1 MAVLHCWIK
10 DILTDIYF
18 NVSMFCLWR
27 CRLYIVENWEM
38 TLSVYWVFVRKS
50 LFVRIDQEPHSFSI
64 VFSLTS
70 AVQIWRGR
78 FAYSKGD
85 YFQPNECKVFFSAE
99 EWVAIKEENGP
110 TCIIWLIGY
119 VRVLT
124 ARKNSQYLMKYA
136 QTRFVCL
143 RSNLLQ

>member
-1 MAVLHCWIK
+1 MFQ
-10 DILTDIYF
+10 YF
-18 NVSMFCLWR
+18 V
-27 CRLYIVENWEM
+27 YGDAENWEM

-50 LFVRIDQEPHSFSI
+50 LFVPIDQESHSFSI

-85 YFQPNECKVFFSAE
+85 YFQPSEYKVFLSAE
-99 EWVAIKEENGP
+99 ELDAIKEENEP
-110 TCIIWLIGY
+110 SCIIWLIGY

-124 ARKNSQYLMKYA
+124 ARQK
-136 QTRFVCL
+136 
-143 RSNLLQ
+143 